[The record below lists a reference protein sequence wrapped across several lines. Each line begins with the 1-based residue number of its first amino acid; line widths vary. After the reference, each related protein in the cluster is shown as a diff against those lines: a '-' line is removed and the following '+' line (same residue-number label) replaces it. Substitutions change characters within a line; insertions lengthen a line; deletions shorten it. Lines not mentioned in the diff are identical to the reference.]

1 MWILEHE
8 FVPELSKSST
18 SNEPLQTDI
27 WLTACVRSHVDS
39 SPRVALWQLQRSH
52 HLPTPM
58 ASSVRIIIN
67 IQQHQGHHQHL
78 QDRLNLVIT
87 NHAVGIRRLH
97 SFTILIT
104 NHAVGIR
111 RLHSF
116 KVLIR
121 THAVGIG
128 KLHSF
133 RVIITNHA
141 VGIPRLHSFKVLITN
156 HAVGIRKLHSDQL

>member
-1 MWILEHE
+1 MWILELE
-8 FVPELSKSST
+8 CVPELSKSSA
-18 SNEPLQTDI
+18 SNEPLRPDI
-27 WLTACVRSHVDS
+27 WLAACVRSHVDS
-39 SPRVALWQLQRSH
+39 SPRVALRQLQRSH

-78 QDRLNLVIT
+78 QVRLNLVIT

-116 KVLIR
+116 KVLI
-121 THAVGIG
+121 
-128 KLHSF
+128 
-133 RVIITNHA
+133 
-141 VGIPRLHSFKVLITN
+141 TN

>member
-1 MWILEHE
+1 
-8 FVPELSKSST
+8 
-18 SNEPLQTDI
+18 
-27 WLTACVRSHVDS
+27 
-39 SPRVALWQLQRSH
+39 
-52 HLPTPM
+52 M

-121 THAVGIG
+121 THAVGIR

-141 VGIPRLHSFKVLITN
+141 ITFPSVNNALSPRSEESRNQPLAAT
-156 HAVGIRKLHSDQL
+156 RSDRATRDARPSDLVSATALPPRSCSRVESTADIETR